1 MYIIKNHKNLY
12 IRLNSNGVPVT
23 GTRTEAQLF
32 DKDKANN
39 IVKNLPKSLK
49 KLKFIVLSAPMNDK
63 KDEINKGAETG
74 ADDKIEKEEEF
85 ITSPPDY
92 KIAPEVSRWVEKV
105 EICEEV
111 ANEAKMR
118 INELNSLISASDKE
132 ISNILHRIELEPPQN
147 AVNGYYRYKEMR
159 DVLQNRRKIKNEG
172 VEEWLESEVKE

>member
-63 KDEINKGAETG
+63 KDETDKGTKMS
-74 ADDKIEKEEEF
+74 ADDKIEKKEEF
-85 ITSPPDY
+85 ITSPS
-92 KIAPEVSRWVEKV
+92 IT
-105 EICEEV
+105 
-111 ANEAKMR
+111 M
-118 INELNSLISASDKE
+118 
-132 ISNILHRIELEPPQN
+132 
-147 AVNGYYRYKEMR
+147 G
-159 DVLQNRRKIKNEG
+159 RKG
-172 VEEWLESEVKE
+172 